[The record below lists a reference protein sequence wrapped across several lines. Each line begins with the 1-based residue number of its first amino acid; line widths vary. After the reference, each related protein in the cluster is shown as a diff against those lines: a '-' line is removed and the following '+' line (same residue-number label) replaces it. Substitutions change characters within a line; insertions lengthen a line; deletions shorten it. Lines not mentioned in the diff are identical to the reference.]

1 MPNIPRQ
8 KTIAAPGGLQGV
20 GLHTGA
26 PVNLRILPG
35 AVSTGIV
42 FRRTDLAGSAD
53 IPAHVSHVVATDR
66 GTTLA
71 AGEAKV
77 HTVEH
82 LLSAVVALGVDNLVV
97 ELDAAEPPAMDG
109 SAREFLALL
118 EGCGVVEQDA
128 PARFITVDETFS
140 LPAKKAGGAEYV
152 VAPAEGFR
160 VTTTIEFEHPRVGSQ
175 TGAYLVTPELF
186 SREVAPARTFC
197 FEHELEALRGRGLAQ
212 GGTADNAIVLT
223 QDGGVMGGLELRWED
238 EFVRHKSLDII
249 GDLALVG
256 ARLNAH
262 VVALRPGHRGN
273 VELAK
278 ELVARAERKALA
290 RPMLSIEQIFQ
301 YLPHRYPFL
310 LVDRVVEYEER
321 KRIVGLKNVTIN
333 EPFFVGHFPGK
344 PIMPGV
350 LIIEAMAQVGGLL
363 MLDTLENLD
372 EKIVYFMSL
381 DNVKWRRPVI
391 PGDQIRFELEVL
403 QIRGTTC
410 RMKGVGTVD
419 GHVVAE
425 AEMMARVIDR

>member
-1 MPNIPRQ
+1 MPTTPRQ
-8 KTIAAPGGLQGV
+8 NTIAGPGELEGV
-20 GLHTGA
+20 GLHTGEAVRLRVAPA
-26 PVNLRILPG
+26 PVN
-35 AVSTGIV
+35 TGVV
-42 FRRTDLAGSAD
+42 FRRTDLAGAQD
-53 IPAHVSHVVATDR
+53 IPALVAHVVGTDR
-66 GTTLA
+66 GTVLGV
-71 AGEAKV
+71 GEARV

-82 LLSAVVALGVDNLVV
+82 LLSAVVARGIDNLVV

-109 SAREFLALL
+109 SAREFDALL
-118 EGCGVVEQDA
+118 ERCGTQAQDA
-128 PARFITVDETFS
+128 PARFITVDESFS
-140 LPAKKAGGAEYV
+140 LAKGKAEYV
-152 VAPAEGFR
+152 VAPSERYR
-160 VTTTIEFEHPRVGSQ
+160 VSTAIEFDHPSVGRQFASFD
-175 TGAYLVTPELF
+175 VTPESF
-186 SREVAPARTFC
+186 AREVAPARTFC
-197 FEHELEALRGRGLAQ
+197 FEHEVEALRGRGLAQ
-212 GGTADNAIVLT
+212 GGSVSNAVVLT
-223 QDGGVMGGLELRWED
+223 EGGVMDGTELRWAD
-238 EFVRHKSLDII
+238 EFVRHKTLDVI

-256 ARLNAH
+256 ARLHAH
-262 VVALRPGHRGN
+262 IVAEKPGHQGN
-273 VELAK
+273 VALAK
-278 ELVARAERKALA
+278 ELVSRAEKKALA

-310 LVDRVVEYEER
+310 LVDRVIEYEER

-372 EKIVYFMSL
+372 EKVVYFMSL

-410 RMKGVGTVD
+410 RMKGIGTVD

-425 AEMMARVIDR
+425 AEMMARVVDR